1 MQRRARLGLTAA
13 AVLVT
18 GLQGAANPSGPAGF
32 VGRHTWKMED
42 PLFGGFSGIE
52 LSDDGSRFVA
62 LSDRGSWTEGTI
74 RRDETGQITDIDA
87 APPEKLKAQD
97 EAPLKSNRADS
108 EGLAMAPDGTLY
120 VSFEGAARILCYP
133 AFGRSAENLPSP
145 PEFRD
150 LPKNAALEALAVDAA
165 GRLYTLPEDT
175 PQGTG
180 AFPVFRYDP
189 ATGWSQPFLFP
200 RDGTFLPVGADFGPD
215 GQLYI
220 LERQFR
226 GLGGFASRVR
236 AVDPASQ
243 GIAQTRTVLETAP
256 GQYGNLEGLA
266 VWRDAAGDI
275 RLTLIADDNFLFLL
289 STEIVEYRL
298 PR

>member
-1 MQRRARLGLTAA
+1 MQRRARLGLIAA

-18 GLQGAANPSGPAGF
+18 GLQGAANPAGPAGF
-32 VGRHTWKMED
+32 VGRYSWKIEN
-42 PLFGGFSGIE
+42 PLFGGFSAID
-52 LSDDGSRFVA
+52 LSEDGGRFVA
-62 LSDRGSWTEGTI
+62 LSDRGSWTEGTV
-74 RRDETGQITDIDA
+74 RRDAAGQIIEIDA
-87 APPEKLKAQD
+87 ISPEKLKAQD
-97 EAPLKSNRADS
+97 DAPLKSNRADS
-108 EGLAMAPDGTLY
+108 EGLALAADGALY
-120 VSFEGAARILCYP
+120 VSFEGVARILRYS
-133 AFGRSAENLPSP
+133 AFGSSAENLPRP

-150 LPKNAALEALAVDAA
+150 MPRNAALEALAVDAA

-175 PQGTG
+175 RQGTDP
-180 AFPVFRYDP
+180 FPVFRYDP
-189 ATGWSQPFLFP
+189 ANGWSQPFLLP

-215 GQLYI
+215 GQLYV

-266 VWRDAAGDI
+266 VWRDAAGDL

-298 PR
+298 HR